1 MIDVNLLNQIAAQDA
16 GLTPEVAYPNQL
28 VPQFEYVYPQQQMQP
43 MQQMQQ
49 MPQPQYIDQNQ
60 QQHLYQQQMQPYSQ
74 QQVQQPSQ
82 HLMPGANNQ
91 LPTYEHK
98 QQQAAQHDSKPA
110 QGEWFEGKLI
120 SINLGIDG
128 KQKEKC
134 FGLIEIQ
141 GKTYSFNSYR
151 NFIIIQ
157 TVWLK
162 HLKVNAGGLDAKI
175 QGTFKPKY
183 NDPNTFI
190 LFAEDMEIT
199 NWTDLR
205 TKAYAKEYPNGEAQK
220 EHTVLKA
227 AKLKLDKPKKE
238 SDVVENP
245 F

>member
-16 GLTPEVAYPNQL
+16 GLTVEVVYPNAL
-28 VPQFEYVYPQQQMQP
+28 VPQFEYVYPQQQQMSIQQQIP
-43 MQQMQQ
+43 MQQQQ
-49 MPQPQYIDQNQ
+49 PNY
-60 QQHLYQQQMQPYSQ
+60 YQQQQV

-162 HLKVNAGGLDAKI
+162 HLKVNAGGLDVKI

-190 LFAEDMEIT
+190 LFAEDIEIT

-205 TKAYAKEYPNGEAQK
+205 TKAYAKEYPNCEVQK

>member
-1 MIDVNLLNQIAAQDA
+1 MLDVNLLNQIAAKDS
-16 GLTPEVAYPNQL
+16 GIEI
-28 VPQFEYVYPQQQMQP
+28 EQP
-43 MQQMQQ
+43 
-49 MPQPQYIDQNQ
+49 
-60 QQHLYQQQMQPYSQ
+60 YQQQQFQQPYQPQPYQLDNQNNIQQFQ
-74 QQVQQPSQ
+74 QQYMQNPDLITHPTQTAQITQTTQTTQTTPNIN
-82 HLMPGANNQ
+82 LMPGAVNQ

-98 QQQAAQHDSKPA
+98 QQAAAQHESKPA

-151 NFIIIQ
+151 NYIIIQ
-157 TVWLK
+157 TIWLK
-162 HLKVNAGGLDAKI
+162 HLKVNAGGLDVKI

-190 LFAEDMEIT
+190 LFAEDIEIT
-199 NWTDLR
+199 NWSDLR
-205 TKAYAKEYPNGEAQK
+205 IKAYSKEYPNAEVSK
-220 EHTVLKA
+220 EHTVLKS
-227 AKLKLDKPKKE
+227 AKLKLDKPKSA